1 MDFFDEELDFL
12 EIQDL
17 LLEKQNILQSE
28 QPDEDRLA
36 EIQRILSW
44 LY

>member
-1 MDFFDEELDFL
+1 MDDDLDFL

-17 LLEKQNILQSE
+17 LNEKQMILESE
-28 QPDEDRLA
+28 QPDQDRLD
-36 EIQRILSW
+36 EIEMFLRF

>member
-1 MDFFDEELDFL
+1 VDDDLDFL

-17 LLEKQNILQSE
+17 IQERNEILESE
-28 QPDEDRLA
+28 QPDEERLRQIQ
-36 EIQRILSW
+36 EIINL

>member
-1 MDFFDEELDFL
+1 MEFDEELDFL

-17 LLEKQNILQSE
+17 LAEQEAILESE
-28 QPDEDRLA
+28 QPDEIRLQ

-44 LY
+44 LI